1 MILGELKTDLGHAT
15 INDKVSPVHEAAFV
29 TGEEEYRLCLLDSFP
44 KAAAREVNF
53 AAVALSHVVTQP
65 VLEERGTMQAPQSM
79 KISRQKWMEDM
90 TEEPAY
96 EMLTLVELG
105 TTH

>member
-1 MILGELKTDLGHAT
+1 LRTDLGHAT
-15 INDKVSPVHEAAFV
+15 IDDKVSPVHEAAFV
-29 TGEEEYRLCLLDSFP
+29 TSEEEYRLCLLDSFP

-53 AAVALSHVVTQP
+53 AAVPLSQIVTQP
-65 VLEERGTMQAPQSM
+65 VLEERGTMRAPQSM
-79 KISRQKWMEDM
+79 KISSQNGMEDM
-90 TEEPAY
+90 TEKPSY